1 MEMIIM
7 IKKRIL
13 PLSALILSAA
23 FCVLPLSGC
32 QEEKDGLTKVSVSEV
47 THSVFYAPMYLADA
61 LGYFKDEGIQIELTN
76 AGGADN
82 VMSSVLSGDADIG
95 FCGPE
100 AALYVLVGGST
111 DVPKVFGQL
120 TQKDGS
126 FLVSRKAEPNFQWT
140 DLKGKEILAGRKGG
154 VPAMTFE
161 YILGNHGMQDGVD
174 VNLNYDVAFNL
185 MTGAF
190 EAGTADYC
198 TMFDPVAYEYEAA
211 GKGYVVA
218 SVGEASG
225 EIPYTCYMAK
235 DSWLNKHADVAEGF
249 IRAVMKAIKYVHETP
264 SATVAPYLTDY
275 FEATNVDS
283 LAASVERYRSIDAW
297 RTDMTVTAESFERLQ
312 DVIEGAGELQRRAAL
327 SELVNNGFA
336 EKAHGEIYK

>member
-1 MEMIIM
+1 MTR
-7 IKKRIL
+7 KKLLLL
-13 PLSALILSAA
+13 PSLILSSVFAL
-23 FCVLPLSGC
+23 FPLSGC
-32 QEEKDGLTKVSVSEV
+32 KEKDKDGLRTLNVSEV

-61 LGYFKDEGIQIELTN
+61 LGYFKEEGIKIELTN

-120 TQKDGS
+120 TKKDGS
-126 FLVSRKAEPNFQWT
+126 FLVSRTAQPDFEWT

-161 YILGNHGMQDGVD
+161 YILKQHGMTDGVD

-185 MTGAF
+185 MTSAF

-225 EIPYTCYMAK
+225 DVPYTCYMAK
-235 DSWLNKHADVAEGF
+235 QSWLNKNADVAEGF
-249 IRAVMKAIKYVHETP
+249 VRAIMKAIKYVNETP
-264 SATVAPYLTDY
+264 SETVAPHLTKY
-275 FEATNVDS
+275 FEATDVQS
-283 LAASVERYRSIDAW
+283 LAASVERYKAIDSW
-297 RTDMTVTAESFERLQ
+297 QTDMSVSKESFDRLQ
-312 DVIEGAGELQRRAAL
+312 DIIEGAGELQRRADL
-327 SELVNNGFA
+327 SELVDNSYA
-336 EKAHGEIYK
+336 QKAYQGIYK

>member
-1 MEMIIM
+1 MLTAVFGLFPLAGCKPEENGL
-7 IKKRIL
+7 KKL
-13 PLSALILSAA
+13 
-23 FCVLPLSGC
+23 
-32 QEEKDGLTKVSVSEV
+32 KVSEV
-47 THSVFYAPMYLADA
+47 THSIFYAPMYLADS
-61 LGYFKDEGIQIELTN
+61 LGYFEAEGIEIELTN

-82 VMSSVLSGDADIG
+82 VMAAVLSGNADIG

-120 TQKDGS
+120 TKKDGS
-126 FLVSRKAEPNFQWT
+126 FLVSRTAQPDFEWT
-140 DLKGKEILAGRKGG
+140 DLRGKEILAGRKGG

-161 YILGNHGMQDGVD
+161 YILGQYGMQDGVD

-185 MTGAF
+185 MTSAF

-225 EIPYTCYMAK
+225 EVPYTCYMAK
-235 DSWLNKHADVAEGF
+235 DSWLQKNADLAEGF
-249 IRAVMKAIKYVHETP
+249 IRAIMKAIKYVNTTP
-264 SATVAPYLTDY
+264 AATVAPYLVEHFTG
-275 FEATNVDS
+275 TSVQS
-283 LAASVERYRSIDAW
+283 LAASVERYKAIDSW
-297 RTDMTVTAESFERLQ
+297 RAEMTITEESFNRLQ
-312 DVIEGAGELQRRAAL
+312 DIIEGAGELQRRASL
-327 SELVNNGFA
+327 TELVDNRYA
-336 EKAHGEIYK
+336 QKVYGEVYG

>member
-1 MEMIIM
+1 MIS
-7 IKKRIL
+7 KKLRSLLPVAFSAIFFTL
-13 PLSALILSAA
+13 PLSS
-23 FCVLPLSGC
+23 C
-32 QEEKDGLTKVSVSEV
+32 KDDDGGVTKLKVSEV
-47 THSVFYAPMYLADA
+47 THSVFYAPMYLAES
-61 LGYFKDEGIQIELTN
+61 LGYFAEENIEIELTN

-120 TQKDGS
+120 TKRDGS
-126 FLVSRKAEPNFQWT
+126 FLVSRIPQPNFRWE
-140 DLKGKEILAGRKGG
+140 DLQGKEILAGRKGG

-161 YILGNHGMQDGVD
+161 YILKNHNLTDGTN

-185 MTGAF
+185 MTSAF

-225 EIPYTCYMAK
+225 EVPYTCYMAK
-235 DSWLNKHADVAEGF
+235 ESWLEDNEDVAEGF
-249 IRAVMKAIKYVHETP
+249 VRAIMKAIKYVNETP
-264 SATVAPYLTDY
+264 AATVAPHLTKY
-275 FEATNVDS
+275 FEATDVGS
-283 LAASVERYRSIDAW
+283 IAASVERYRTIDSW
-297 RTDMTVTAESFERLQ
+297 RTDMMVTEASFNRLQ
-312 DVIEGAGELQRRAAL
+312 DIIESAGELQRRATL
-327 SELVNNGFA
+327 SELVDNSFVNRA
-336 EKAHGEIYK
+336 YQEIYK

>member
-1 MEMIIM
+1 MTR
-7 IKKRIL
+7 KKLLLLTSSVLSFLFAIV
-13 PLSALILSAA
+13 PLSA
-23 FCVLPLSGC
+23 CK
-32 QEEKDGLTKVSVSEV
+32 EKDEDGLKTLSVSEV
-47 THSVFYAPMYLADA
+47 THSIFYAPMYLADS
-61 LGYFKDEGIQIELTN
+61 LGYFREEGIKIELTN

-100 AALYVLVGGST
+100 AALYVLVGGSS

-126 FLVSRKAEPNFQWT
+126 FLVSRTPDTNFSWET
-140 DLKGKEILAGRKGG
+140 LKGKEILAGRKGG

-161 YILGNHGMQDGVD
+161 YILKSHGLSDGTD
-174 VNLNYDVAFNL
+174 VKLNYDVAFNL
-185 MTGAF
+185 MTSAF

-235 DSWLNKHADVAEGF
+235 DSWLKDNKASAEGF
-249 IRAVMKAIKYVHETP
+249 IRAIMKAIRYVNEHPAQE
-264 SATVAPYLTDY
+264 VAPYLTDY
-275 FEATNVDS
+275 FEATSVTALS
-283 LAASVERYRSIDAW
+283 ASIERYKSIDSW
-297 RTDMTVTAESFERLQ
+297 RTDMTVTEESFNRLQ
-312 DVIEGAGELQRRAAL
+312 DVIENAGELQRRATL
-327 SELVNNGFA
+327 SELVDNTYA
-336 EKAHGEIYK
+336 SRSYTQIYN